1 MPKHSGGFRPIFNL
15 RSLNQWVAYEH
26 FKMEGI
32 ATIKEVVKQGD
43 WMTRLDLKDAYLT
56 IPIHPKE
63 QKFFQ
68 FVWRGRKYQF
78 VSLPFGLSSAPR
90 LFTKLL
96 RPVVGYLRSIGIR
109 VVIYL
114 DDLLLL
120 NHCRLHLVK
129 DTEFVISVLQNLGF
143 VINWTK
149 SALVPT
155 KSIVYLGLIVDSN
168 FLTFSLPE
176 DKRSKV
182 INSCQKILKIPYL
195 F

>member
-96 RPVVGYLRSIGIR
+96 RPVSQPRYRSSTT
-109 VVIYL
+109 
-114 DDLLLL
+114 LLVAPLSL
-120 NHCRLHLVK
+120 
-129 DTEFVISVLQNLGF
+129 FVYQYNIM
-143 VINWTK
+143 
-149 SALVPT
+149 
-155 KSIVYLGLIVDSN
+155 
-168 FLTFSLPE
+168 
-176 DKRSKV
+176 
-182 INSCQKILKIPYL
+182 
-195 F
+195 